1 MSAAAENTIRMEQM
15 LHGYSGGH
23 RLLSASCSLSKSGER
38 HARMMSDLSGASYKS
53 GFDGYLTGYPLEED
67 ELFAIGKTWFA
78 KEQPRP
84 GCVWTH
90 TLLIPFADLGRFE
103 AFDKMLA
110 AFRKPSGDD
119 VKAYSKPVLLPASGG
134 RIQITEPFDRVAHVV
149 EAVYAYPEEIIA
161 IASKSSEEHEG
172 LMFAI
177 WRQQWPSLRNHFSFC
192 TGALELRVGENRLDV
207 QSIPNEK
214 RLVEKASSKAKV
226 IDLNE
231 RHDRHKD
238 DDEVWKIAAT
248 KDLLDESDGSLKRFL
263 KTYADAEHYSRA
275 DFRRYSVC
283 FTDLISEKELPE
295 IVIAVAS
302 EFPKKKE
309 AGTLKTAI
317 AGPQPQRTFF
327 EKMKDADIL
336 RALLLRKRA
345 TSAYDLSSL
354 AVGDRFSALWTGQ
367 EEEAWSLLIGVA
379 DRKQPEMVSYLTTA
393 VAEVM
398 SKDSIARM
406 AAERCD
412 LAAEVVKKNLSLA
425 GVSEVWRCSE
435 LTLSS
440 LGDEFIQQAK
450 LNADSAKRVVAAWIV
465 AGRQDCGKGLAES
478 IGPSIVPLLLSL
490 EPSSLLLMDR
500 QAGEWHAA
508 LRDNSDECLA
518 WLRNQHEASAE
529 AACLAL
535 LGTNL
540 SQNKFDVAL
549 LEAWQQAHSRTPDL
563 TRQTLCHAY
572 VTMLGAAFDKSEEQS
587 AESVTRVCFPAAYE
601 AAMQNEL
608 SDRYWEMLQ
617 ARLPQS
623 GMWWDRCKKLRM
635 GLLEYCVKK
644 SWSVETFIHC
654 TSLGFAFEQVL
665 GSWGLDQSEKEFLGQ
680 AIDKV
685 KQGDVNAN
693 MDQQRAAER
702 YSYWF

>member
-1 MSAAAENTIRMEQM
+1 MSATGENSICMEQM

-53 GFDGYLTGYPLEED
+53 GFDGYLTGYPLKED
-67 ELFAIGKTWFA
+67 ELFAVARTWFA

-90 TLLIPFADLGRFE
+90 TLLIQFADLGRFE
-103 AFDKMLA
+103 AFDKLLA
-110 AFRKPSGDD
+110 AFRKPSDDD
-119 VKAYSKPVLLPASGG
+119 VKAYSKPVLLPESGG
-134 RIQITEPFDRVAHVV
+134 RIQTTEQFDRIKHVV
-149 EAVYAYPEEIIA
+149 DAVYGYPEEIVA
-161 IASKSSEEHEG
+161 IPSKSSGEHEE
-172 LMFAI
+172 LMLAI

-214 RLVEKASSKAKV
+214 RLVQKASSKARV
-226 IDLNE
+226 VDLNE
-231 RHDRHKD
+231 RRDGHKD
-238 DDEVWKIAAT
+238 HAWMIAAT
-248 KDLLDESDGSLKRFL
+248 RDLLDESDGSLKTFL
-263 KTYADAEHYSRA
+263 KVYVDSEHYSRA
-275 DFRRYSVC
+275 DFQRYSVC
-283 FTDLISEKELPE
+283 FAELTSDKQLTE
-295 IVIAVAS
+295 IVAAVAR

-309 AGTLKTAI
+309 ARTLKTAI

-327 EKMKDADIL
+327 EKMKDADVL
-336 RALLLRKRA
+336 RALLLQKRA
-345 TSAYDLSSL
+345 SSAYDLSSL
-354 AVGDRFSALWTGQ
+354 AVCDRFSTLWTGQ
-367 EEEAWSLLIGVA
+367 EEEAWSLLIEVA
-379 DRKQPEMVSYLTTA
+379 NRKQSEMVSYLTAA

-412 LAAEVVKKNLSLA
+412 LAAEVVKKNISLA
-425 GVSEVWRCSE
+425 GVSEVWRCPE

-440 LGDEFIQQAK
+440 LSDEFIQQAK
-450 LNADSAKRVVAAWIV
+450 LNADSAKRVLAAWVV
-465 AGRQDCGKGLAES
+465 AGRQDCGKELTDS

-490 EPSSLLLMDR
+490 QPCSLSLMDR

-508 LRDNSDECLA
+508 LRNNSDECLA
-518 WLRNQHEASAE
+518 WLRSQGEASAE

-535 LGTNL
+535 LGTNI
-540 SQNKFDVAL
+540 SKDKFDVAL

-572 VTMLGAAFDKSEEQS
+572 VIMLCAAFDTTDEQL
-587 AESVTRVCFPAAYE
+587 AESVTRVCFPAVYE
-601 AAMQNEL
+601 AAMQNEV
-608 SDRYWEMLQ
+608 SDRHWDMLQ

-644 SWSVETFIHC
+644 NWSVETFIHC

-665 GSWGLDQSEKEFLGQ
+665 GSWGLDQIEKAFLGRT
-680 AIDKV
+680 IDKV
-685 KQGDVNAN
+685 KRGDVDAN
-693 MDQQRAAER
+693 TDQQRAAER